1 MDNKFSMG
9 GTSTQK
15 YLPNLDILKFVCAI
29 IVVFYYTANLE
40 VYGKTSL
47 SNLREIIWFVGRF
60 VSPVECF
67 FIISAF
73 FFLENWFY

>member
-29 IVVFYYTANLE
+29 IVVFYHTANLE
-40 VYGKTSL
+40 VYGKNIVIKFERDNMVRGKICFTSRML
-47 SNLREIIWFVGRF
+47 FYNQ
-60 VSPVECF
+60 CF
-67 FIISAF
+67 FSF
-73 FFLENWFY
+73 